1 MSEEISERVSLFR
14 SQLQNRRTLRI
25 LESVLVSKDVKSLL
39 EIRSMLRV
47 LMRSESVSVLREIAE
62 KSVDQKLSVVEFF
75 VNAFALVRDVESCLA
90 LKYEA
95 LVLRDLKHVNHQW
108 LRVSYEEWL
117 TFAEDS
123 LDNGFHSIAA
133 KGFENALLSSQPTNI
148 DNFFAE
154 AEVIERIKKLRDMAR
169 ALAASHSVQAQ
180 AAEYLNRKANQQT
193 SKRELH
199 SSDSSHL
206 ASSMFRSGIKKRN
219 MQQLRKSRSLPKNIN
234 GS

>member
-14 SQLQNRRTLRI
+14 SQLQNRRFDDRTLRI

-133 KGFENALLSSQPTNI
+133 KLFLSHSCTLL
-148 DNFFAE
+148 E

-169 ALAASHSVQAQ
+169 ALAASHSG
-180 AAEYLNRKANQQT
+180 T
-193 SKRELH
+193 
-199 SSDSSHL
+199 
-206 ASSMFRSGIKKRN
+206 G
-219 MQQLRKSRSLPKNIN
+219 
-234 GS
+234 G